1 MGPSLPWMLCL
12 DTQGSTPG
20 WTWFPVG
27 HASRTPKAFSRLK
40 GENSTKYSKRNPCL
54 CLWAN
59 LASESPF
66 QEASTGHQPPSSQ
79 AAPSVLVREAAG
91 QTAPRPVLRT
101 GRSLAQMPCRRL
113 DVGSAPEAPGRSP
126 REAAGVR
133 GAQRTLPA
141 LPLYAAF
148 TTVPPLMLIYE
159 QEDADRQL
167 AIGCAALSWRMYFSS
182 TGNHF

>member
-1 MGPSLPWMLCL
+1 M
-12 DTQGSTPG
+12 
-20 WTWFPVG
+20 
-27 HASRTPKAFSRLK
+27 
-40 GENSTKYSKRNPCL
+40 
-54 CLWAN
+54 
-59 LASESPF
+59 
-66 QEASTGHQPPSSQ
+66 
-79 AAPSVLVREAAG
+79 
-91 QTAPRPVLRT
+91 
-101 GRSLAQMPCRRL
+101 
-113 DVGSAPEAPGRSP
+113 
-126 REAAGVR
+126 R

>member
-1 MGPSLPWMLCL
+1 MDLVSRGARQLHPKGLFQAEGREFHQVQQKKPVFVFVGKPGLRKPLSGSIYRAPATVLPSR
-12 DTQGSTPG
+12 
-20 WTWFPVG
+20 PV
-27 HASRTPKAFSRLK
+27 S
-40 GENSTKYSKRNPCL
+40 
-54 CLWAN
+54 
-59 LASESPF
+59 
-66 QEASTGHQPPSSQ
+66 
-79 AAPSVLVREAAG
+79 AG

-148 TTVPPLMLIYE
+148 TTVPP
-159 QEDADRQL
+159 
-167 AIGCAALSWRMYFSS
+167 
-182 TGNHF
+182 

>member
-79 AAPSVLVREAAG
+79 AAPSVLVRRHHVQSCARAVLWPRCPVGDWMSGVPLKRLEGAHG
-91 QTAPRPVLRT
+91 RRQGCGAPSELCLRC
-101 GRSLAQMPCRRL
+101 PCTRH
-113 DVGSAPEAPGRSP
+113 SPRSP
-126 REAAGVR
+126 
-133 GAQRTLPA
+133 PN
-141 LPLYAAF
+141 
-148 TTVPPLMLIYE
+148 
-159 QEDADRQL
+159 ADL
-167 AIGCAALSWRMYFSS
+167 
-182 TGNHF
+182 